1 MSEWIT
7 VAQTLGVP
15 VAIMAAMGLGIWR
28 AFTWAAPIGHEL
40 AKKHG
45 SLVEKLETYLDRTSE
60 MLSTQSKHLDDQHT
74 NKLAKLNEIHTDLRG
89 IGLDVKDIK
98 SRVAK

>member
-1 MSEWIT
+1 MSEWIS
-7 VAQTLGVP
+7 VAQSLGVP
-15 VAIMAAMGLGIWR
+15 VAIMFAMGVGIWR

-60 MLSTQSKHLDDQHT
+60 MLSSQVKHLDDQHGT
-74 NKLAKLNEIHTDLRG
+74 KIAKLNEIHTDVRG
-89 IGLDVKDIK
+89 IGIDVKTIK
-98 SRVAK
+98 EKIVK